1 MKSIKKKIK
10 FSKNNSK
17 KYTYKKKGGVKT
29 RQSSGIKLS
38 SEKKFVS
45 YEKPFSGS
53 TKQTSKKQTSKKQ
66 TSTKQTSTKKNPIT
80 STIQKTSKFDWKDI
94 TAEKTLTNI
103 KKKILE
109 KYPHIFNISDNYEF
123 NKYGSL
129 NSSSFLS
136 YITSYLINK
145 NKTHSDEIH
154 SDDINTI
161 ILEDILFLKKNFTLI
176 ADEIIREEEKTNRNF
191 RYAGIPQITR
201 TRFEKFLSDI
211 IPHYNTLINLKKF
224 MVFINFYH
232 MNPHQKNKKSKK
244 RLEDLYYNLIFN
256 PYIIRQETLY
266 EKIKNDYKN
275 FNQNI

>member
-1 MKSIKKKIK
+1 MKSIKKKIN

-29 RQSSGIKLS
+29 RQSSGIKK
-38 SEKKFVS
+38 ETPKKFAS
-45 YEKPFSGS
+45 YQDSFTS
-53 TKQTSKKQTSKKQ
+53 SKKQTSKKQ
-66 TSTKQTSTKKNPIT
+66 TSTKKNPIT
-80 STIQKTSKFDWKDI
+80 GTIKKITKASKEITKQLDWRDI

-109 KYPHIFNISDNYEF
+109 KYPHIFNIPDNYEF

-145 NKTHSDEIH
+145 NKTHSDETH
-154 SDDINTI
+154 SDDIDKITI
-161 ILEDILFLKKNFTLI
+161 EDLEFLKKNFTLI
-176 ADEIIREEEKTNRNF
+176 ADEIIREEEQTNRNF

-211 IPHYNTLINLKKF
+211 IPHYNTLIDLKKF
-224 MVFINFYH
+224 IVFINFYH